1 MSTKAMF
8 KELTIVVLL
17 PYSIAVFY
25 RLCEE
30 VGERQACQEK
40 ILLTDCVLHCQ
51 KQKLA
56 THFSEDL
63 NKCCCQAHGMS
74 LLRSKDKEKREVVKG
89 IHDCDVHQHNDN
101 TQPFTICNLIF
112 LQPLHFLSCICHM
125 YLTIHQSKIM
135 VFNNHPNHNVLTK
148 HLPK

>member
-1 MSTKAMF
+1 MSTRTMF

-30 VGERQACQEK
+30 AGEKQVCQEK

-56 THFSEDL
+56 AHFSEDL
-63 NKCCCQAHGMS
+63 NKCCCQAHGMN
-74 LLRSKDKEKREVVKG
+74 LLHSKDKEKRDVFKG
-89 IHDCDVHQHNDN
+89 IHNCDVHQHNDIN
-101 TQPFTICNLIF
+101 QPFT
-112 LQPLHFLSCICHM
+112 M
-125 YLTIHQSKIM
+125 RK
-135 VFNNHPNHNVLTK
+135 
-148 HLPK
+148 